1 MKEDANKEISEQLQK
16 QIEDKDWEL
25 LSDKLN
31 KDPEIDQLANQYLKP
46 FRVEPYGKWGP
57 KITYNIN
64 SQKKALFIYAKNLFT
79 VTNDGYAP
87 KNNDADFQKL
97 KEMSIKKIKT
107 LTQKEVRMIL
117 EDNCR
122 GIVYSL

>member
-1 MKEDANKEISEQLQK
+1 
-16 QIEDKDWEL
+16 
-25 LSDKLN
+25 
-31 KDPEIDQLANQYLKP
+31 
-46 FRVEPYGKWGP
+46 
-57 KITYNIN
+57 
-64 SQKKALFIYAKNLFT
+64 

-87 KNNDADFQKL
+87 KNIDADFQKL
-97 KEMSIKKIKT
+97 KEMSVKKIKT

>member
-1 MKEDANKEISEQLQK
+1 M
-16 QIEDKDWEL
+16 
-25 LSDKLN
+25 
-31 KDPEIDQLANQYLKP
+31 
-46 FRVEPYGKWGP
+46 
-57 KITYNIN
+57 
-64 SQKKALFIYAKNLFT
+64 KNLFT

-87 KNNDADFQKL
+87 KNIDADFQKL
-97 KEMSIKKIKT
+97 KEMSVKKIKT